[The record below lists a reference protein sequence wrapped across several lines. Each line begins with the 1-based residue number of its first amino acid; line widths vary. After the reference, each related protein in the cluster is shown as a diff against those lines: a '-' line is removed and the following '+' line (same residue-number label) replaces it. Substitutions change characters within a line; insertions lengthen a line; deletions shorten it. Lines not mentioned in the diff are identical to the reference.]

1 MSSEQQNKRTL
12 LVFNCHEPWV
22 YQLSYLGFDLDIIIG
37 LKGRYT
43 SGWDEQMRPV
53 PKSGRLIG
61 LQEAIESKTEYY
73 CIITHNT
80 TDLLDV
86 KTRDEPKIIVLHS
99 SLEGRTQEEQ
109 GQSTTDSEKLRD
121 ILHTYIAATGTHV
134 VATSMFKGESWGLTE
149 DIVFFGISEDEYLP
163 HTGEEACGLRV
174 SNFIDS
180 RRKILIWDF
189 HDEAFAGLPVRLV
202 GHNPT
207 IPGVSAAANWD
218 ELKQIF
224 KSHRF
229 YIHTADPRYE
239 SGFNMAS
246 IEAMAAGLPVLG
258 NKHPTSPI
266 RHGISGFLSD
276 KPAELRK
283 FATILFEDRELANMM
298 GQQARKTA
306 IEEFSISR
314 FAWSFNLSIEKAR
327 EKWLQKKTNQATPPP
342 VKANVP

>member
-1 MSSEQQNKRTL
+1 
-12 LVFNCHEPWV
+12 
-22 YQLSYLGFDLDIIIG
+22 
-37 LKGRYT
+37 
-43 SGWDEQMRPV
+43 V
-53 PKSGRLIG
+53 PKNGRLIS
-61 LQEAIESKTEYY
+61 LQEAIESKTKYY

-99 SLEGRTQEEQ
+99 SREGRLQEEQ
-109 GQSTTDSEKLRD
+109 GQLITDSDKLRD
-121 ILHTYIAATGTHV
+121 ILHKYVAVTGAHV
-134 VATSMFKGESWGLTE
+134 VATSMFKGESWGFTE
-149 DIVFFGISEDEYLP
+149 DIVFFGINTDEYLP
-163 HTGEEACGLRV
+163 HTGEEAYGLRV
-174 SNFIDS
+174 CNFIDN
-180 RRKILIWDF
+180 RRKILLWDF
-189 HDEAFAGLPVRLV
+189 YDEAFAGLPVRLV

-207 IPGVSAAANWD
+207 IAGVSAAASWD

-266 RHGISGFLSD
+266 KHGISGFLSD
-276 KPAELRK
+276 KPDELRK
-283 FATILFEDRELANMM
+283 FATILLKDKEFANLM
-298 GQQARKTA
+298 GRQARKIA

-327 EKWLQKKTNQATPPP
+327 DKWLEKKTNRATSSP

>member
-1 MSSEQQNKRTL
+1 MSSEQQDKKTL

-22 YQLSYLGFDLDIIIG
+22 YQLDYLGINLDIVIG

-43 SGWDEQMRPV
+43 SGWDVQMRPV
-53 PKSGRLIG
+53 PRNGRL
-61 LQEAIESKTEYY
+61 LSLSEAIESKTEYY

-86 KTRDEPKIIVLHS
+86 KSRDEPKIIVLHS
-99 SLEGRTQEEQ
+99 SREGRLQEEH
-109 GQSTTDSEKLRD
+109 GQTTADSEKLRD
-121 ILHTYIAATGTHV
+121 ILHKYVAATGAHV
-134 VATSMFKGESWGLTE
+134 VTTSMFKGESWGFTE
-149 DIVFFGISEDEYLP
+149 DIVLFGVDTEEYP
-163 HTGEEACGLRV
+163 THTGEKACGLRV
-174 SNFIDS
+174 SNFIDN
-180 RRKILIWDF
+180 RRKILMWDF
-189 HDEAFAGLPVRLV
+189 HEQAFAGLPIRLV

-207 IPGVSAAANWD
+207 IPGVYAAANWD

-246 IEAMAAGLPVLG
+246 VEAMAAGMPILG

-276 KPAELRK
+276 NPEELSM
-283 FATILFEDRELANMM
+283 FARILLADRELANIM
-298 GQQARKTA
+298 GQKARQTA
-306 IEEFSISR
+306 IEQFSMSR
-314 FAWSFNLSIEKAR
+314 FACSFNLSIEKAR
-327 EKWLQKKTNQATPPP
+327 DKWRQKREMPSPSSCINST
-342 VKANVP
+342 VP